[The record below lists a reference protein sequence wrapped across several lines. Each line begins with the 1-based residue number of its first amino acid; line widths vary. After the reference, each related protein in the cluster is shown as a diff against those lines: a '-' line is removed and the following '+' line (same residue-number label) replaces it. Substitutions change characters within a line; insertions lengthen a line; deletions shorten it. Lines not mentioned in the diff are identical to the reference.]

1 MNTYDWIETPYR
13 IETFVFKFKNQE
25 AFQKFWAE
33 YIFEENGLNK
43 GVSYSSIS
51 TGNKVELLDK
61 CQECLFEA
69 IDKISDPYTENC
81 DFIEKMEK
89 LSQM

>member
-1 MNTYDWIETPYR
+1 MNAYDWIKNPYR
-13 IETFVFKFKNQE
+13 TETFVFKFKDQE

-33 YIFEENGLNK
+33 YIFEGNGLNK

-51 TGNKVELLDK
+51 TGNRVEFLDK

-69 IDKISDPYTENC
+69 ISKISDPYAENC

-89 LSQM
+89 LSQA

>member
-13 IETFVFKFKNQE
+13 TETFVFKFKDQD

-51 TGNKVELLDK
+51 TGNRVELLDK

-69 IDKISDPYTENC
+69 IDKISDPCTKNC
-81 DFIEKMEK
+81 DFIEKIEK
-89 LSQM
+89 LAQM